1 MQVKGRTT
9 SRIAIAG
16 AALASALAALLL
28 APTLGRAVIH
38 PAQVIAGPSNDIIEV
53 AGAAMAPDG
62 SGGVLYRARED
73 GIPHVY
79 VVPFANGQWRE
90 PMQVDTEDSYG
101 ASQTAIAAAE
111 GGRLLV
117 VWVQPRNVSESGV
130 TLYELQSASLAPG
143 ASGFG
148 QPITVDPNVGEPY
161 TGDASHV
168 EPKLAMAPDG
178 AAYVVYR
185 VVTDDCGSADAANP
199 TYTEC
204 PPNHSHLLMQV
215 RVARYDYLLWSSMGT
230 VNRAT
235 QVPMA
240 KPTAANAP
248 TIGIG
253 VENDGVV
260 AWQEPADSGEPSR
273 IWARRLF
280 GTVKG
285 TVLTASSESIDGKPV
300 STEAETPEIA
310 VSRFGEAKL
319 AYRIDGGKGSAVPT
333 TQLFLNSLPS
343 SFDPKGAEFEG
354 PLAIS
359 GASSSSLGVP
369 SASVDPS
376 GNFRL
381 TWSQGGEVK
390 LLGGSIQGVGAPAG
404 IGATSGSAMTT
415 VNPSGGGTSAWNA
428 TVDGRPVVEVR
439 EDYSGG
445 AYQEAT
451 LAGNTPGPISGLG
464 LAGSGTGDALTA
476 WMQGPA
482 GQSEIVGDFTQAP
495 PSTLVVSGPSG
506 WVRPQGAIVTWEP
519 VEDAVQGVE
528 YSVYVDGRLVMSK
541 LHATEANLRSATLGN
556 GVHQV
561 QVLAIDS
568 AGQRTMSAKTPL
580 KLDVSP
586 PALKAKLID
595 DRAGVRVEV
604 TDNASGVDVA
614 ATRIS
619 FGDGTQVSGHARAT
633 HVYPHGGLYTITARV
648 RDNVGVGAT
657 VHIRVRVS

>member
-1 MQVKGRTT
+1 M
-9 SRIAIAG
+9 
-16 AALASALAALLL
+16 
-28 APTLGRAVIH
+28 IH
-38 PAQVIAGPSNDIIEV
+38 AAQVIAGPSNDIIEV
-53 AGAAMAPDG
+53 DGAAMAPDG
-62 SGGVLYRARED
+62 SGGVLYRAREN

-79 VVPFANGQWRE
+79 MVPFANGQWQA

-101 ASQTAIAAAE
+101 ASQPAIAAAE
-111 GGRLLV
+111 DGRLLV

-148 QPITVDPNVGEPY
+148 APITVDPNVGEPY

-199 TYTEC
+199 TYVEC
-204 PPNHSHLLMQV
+204 PPNHKDLLMQV
-215 RVARYDYLLWSSMGT
+215 RVARYDYLLWSSMGA
-230 VNRAT
+230 VNRAA

-240 KPTAANAP
+240 KPTPANAP

-260 AWQEPADSGEPSR
+260 AWQEPANSGEPSR

-285 TVLTASSESIDGKPV
+285 VVLAASPESIDGHPV

-333 TQLFLNSLPS
+333 TQLYLNSLPS
-343 SFDPKGAEFEG
+343 SFDPNGAKFEG
-354 PLAIS
+354 PLAVS
-359 GASSSSLGVP
+359 GASSLSLGVP

-376 GNFRL
+376 GDFRL
-381 TWSQGGEVK
+381 AWSQNDEVK
-390 LLGGSIQGVGAPAG
+390 LLDGSIQGVGAPAG
-404 IGATSGSAMTT
+404 IGVSTGSAMTT
-415 VNPSGGGTSAWNA
+415 INPSGGGTSVWNA
-428 TVDGRPVVEVR
+428 TVDERPVVEVR
-439 EDYSGG
+439 EDYADG
-445 AYQEAT
+445 AYQAAT

-464 LAGSGTGDALTA
+464 LAGSGAGDALTA
-476 WMQGPA
+476 WMQGPP

-495 PSTLVVSGPSG
+495 PSTLVVSTPSG
-506 WVRPQGAIVTWEP
+506 WVRSESATVVWEAA
-519 VEDAVQGVE
+519 EDAVQGVE
-528 YSVYVDGRLVMSK
+528 YSVYVDGRQVMSK
-541 LHATEANLRSATLGN
+541 LHTTEANLRSATLGN
-556 GVHQV
+556 GAHQV
-561 QVLAIDS
+561 QVLAVDS

-580 KLDVSP
+580 KLDVTP
-586 PALKAKLID
+586 PVLKAKLID
-595 DRAGVRVEV
+595 GHAGVRVKV

-614 ATRIS
+614 ATHIS
-619 FGDGTQVSGHARAT
+619 FGDGAQVSGRAQAA
-633 HVYPHGGLYTITARV
+633 HLYRYGGLYTITARV
-648 RDNVGVGAT
+648 RDNIGVGAI
-657 VHIRVRVS
+657 VHIRVRVR